1 MKACISCKLIFNL
14 IKQYPNFLLLAMLKL
29 GMQYGLEGQ
38 IKAQGHN
45 DSILI
50 MWV

>member
-1 MKACISCKLIFNL
+1 
-14 IKQYPNFLLLAMLKL
+14 MLKL
-29 GMQYGLEGQ
+29 WMKYGLEGQ

-45 DSILI
+45 DSMDNFKI

>member
-1 MKACISCKLIFNL
+1 MSCKLIFDL

-29 GMQYGLEGQ
+29 GMKYGLEGQ
-38 IKAQGHN
+38 IKTQGHN
-45 DSILI
+45 DSMNNFKI